1 MKKLIVALTLL
12 AVSFGY
18 AQTRGQYDIASG
30 IGGRGQVF
38 DFGKKANAREN
49 VNGSPYFVDTYLPVK
64 ISNYENETILVRYNA
79 ADDEM
84 EFKKDDQLYYV
95 PKSEDLIV
103 KFINSGKEYH
113 YASYTDKGNA
123 TSGYLVLLSEN
134 EKISLFKREQIK
146 FVPAK
151 EAANSYD
158 TGRPAEYK
166 KSNDSFF
173 IKINGTIE
181 NFPKNKKEL
190 IKKFSHKEK
199 EVAEFLK
206 ANKISFSKEADL
218 ITLTKFL
225 NTL

>member
-1 MKKLIVALTLL
+1 MKKVVLAFTLL
-12 AVSFGY
+12 AISFGY
-18 AQTRGQYDIASG
+18 AQTRGGYDISNVG
-30 IGGRGQVF
+30 SGQVF
-38 DFGKKANAREN
+38 DLGRKANAKEN
-49 VNGSPYFVDTYLPVK
+49 VNGSPYFVETYLPVK
-64 ISNYENETILVRYNA
+64 LSNFENENILVRYNA

-84 EFKKDDQLYYV
+84 EFNKGGQVYYV
-95 PKSEDLIV
+95 PKSDDLKI
-103 KFINSGKEYH
+103 KFLNSGKEYH
-113 YASYTDKGNA
+113 YTSYTDKGNA
-123 TSGYLVLLSEN
+123 TSGYLILLSEN
-134 EKISLFKREQIK
+134 EKVSLFKREQIK

-166 KSNDSFF
+166 KADDAFF
-173 IKINGTIE
+173 IEVNGTIE

-190 IKKFSHKEK
+190 IRKFSHKEK

-225 NTL
+225 STL